1 MGTVGTRPRA
11 QLPSP
16 GLSVTPTRLLRAP
29 GFHLGAPFLLDS
41 PGTCSFLGRLG
52 LWARARLSSGKAVCA
67 VEKALAWPVG
77 WRRRHILVLAHWRS
91 SSKYAFSPSGSVS
104 PLEQPGT
111 GPGIAKPLS
120 AIGFFSVLQ
129 TLSLSWSLVT
139 ARVWL
144 SREAA
149 PNLLHRRFWSEA
161 FSCRLEPRLRLG
173 GLLLF
178 VEPGRFQDVIAQGE
192 PSFLPGINKAAYGS
206 ARSAQRGWSHSQWAS
221 QAQPQGPS
229 PAQPAA
235 PKH

>member
-1 MGTVGTRPRA
+1 MASGLETEAYSSPCSLEELKQICFFPLWLSFPFGATRDWTGYC
-11 QLPSP
+11 Q
-16 GLSVTPTRLLRAP
+16 
-29 GFHLGAPFLLDS
+29 APFSRWILQ
-41 PGTCSFLGRLG
+41 CSADPLPFL
-52 LWARARLSSGKAVCA
+52 AS
-67 VEKALAWPVG
+67 E
-77 WRRRHILVLAHWRS
+77 
-91 SSKYAFSPSGSVS
+91 
-104 PLEQPGT
+104 
-111 GPGIAKPLS
+111 
-120 AIGFFSVLQ
+120 
-129 TLSLSWSLVT
+129 SLVT

-221 QAQPQGPS
+221 QAQPQRPS

>member
-16 GLSVTPTRLLRAP
+16 GLSVTPTRLLRVA

-77 WRRRHILVLAHWRS
+77 WRWKHILVLAHWRS

-120 AIGFFSVLQ
+120 AVGFFSVLQ
-129 TLSLSWSLVT
+129 TLSLSWLPSHWSL
-139 ARVWL
+139 
-144 SREAA
+144 
-149 PNLLHRRFWSEA
+149 
-161 FSCRLEPRLRLG
+161 LG
-173 GLLLF
+173 
-178 VEPGRFQDVIAQGE
+178 
-192 PSFLPGINKAAYGS
+192 SGS
-206 ARSAQRGWSHSQWAS
+206 AGKQPPTCYTDASGQKPSHAGWS
-221 QAQPQGPS
+221 PG
-229 PAQPAA
+229 
-235 PKH
+235 